1 MATELASG
9 YVSVGGD
16 TRPLARDIRSFFA
29 KTEKESGASGQRSG
43 AAFGS
48 RFSAGVNSDRR
59 GRAEGQ
65 KFGRGFVSAAAAGMK
80 GIAGAF
86 VMANAATRGL
96 LGNIGRIATGLS
108 IATRIV
114 RGFSLS
120 LLAASAGLRVIAGTG
135 LAKLAGW
142 LKVTSRLAG
151 ILARDVGRAAA
162 AFLVLSAAA
171 RGLNTAMRVTRTIG
185 MLTVGLST
193 LIGLASTTAPALSTL
208 AAAIAT
214 VGSVAGGMAIAGLS
228 AFGAAV
234 AGLKV
239 GLSGVGDAFKAMG
252 QASGGAGSAAAD
264 NARQVTRAQ
273 KQLTKA
279 VEAEKEAQED
289 VAKARESALKKLQG
303 LDRQLRGAA
312 QSEKEAKLDL
322 LDAKAA
328 LEKGDFENGRERAR
342 AVLAVE
348 QAELNLQNVQADNQ
362 DLAKEAAEARAK
374 GVNGADEV
382 VDAQKRLRDATDATK
397 EAQLDL
403 NEARNPASAGGGGV
417 DKQAEALA
425 KLSASTRAFVLE
437 AMAIKPAWDEMTK
450 GVQEKLFVGLADRL
464 QPLADTWIPRI
475 GTALGTVTTGFNTGA
490 KSIATW
496 LTSAQGIQ
504 ITSTWLNNS
513 SQMAA
518 QFGVALGNV
527 VPGIAA
533 IGAGATEAFAP
544 MLQGL
549 GEGAKRLSDFLVQA
563 QQTGQIKAFFLDAFN
578 SVKTTIQNVAAV
590 LGPLISLFM
599 QLGQRSQAA
608 LAPGLRSVG
617 QAIQQATP
625 GLVQMADR
633 IMPALG
639 SALTNIAPIIPSI
652 VHAFSP
658 WATILSVLLPP
669 LASIIAKLGPMAP
682 YLLMVAGAVKV
693 TMAAYTAWNAIMFTA
708 SVAQGIFAAATGRG
722 TASLAGNTIAL
733 GAYKAAQLTGAIATG
748 IATAATTAFGV
759 ALTIATSPITWII
772 VAIGLLVGALVLLYK
787 KNETFRNFVTAAW
800 NGIKAA
806 IAAVWSW
813 LSGTVFPLLKQALQ
827 IVGQAM
833 MWLWQNVMMPAWTA
847 IKFVIAV
854 FWAAIQ
860 IIFKAFMLV
869 LKAVGA
875 VVMWLWNTVIVP
887 AFNAIKFVIAVF
899 WAAIQIYFKIWQVVL
914 KAVGGVIMWLW
925 NNVVS
930 PAFNAIGSI
939 ISSIWNS
946 VIRPVWDA
954 FSTAIHVVGDAAMW
968 LWNNAITPAWNGIK
982 AAITAVWNIVKPIFE
997 NIGKGFQVMGQI
1009 AAKVGDAMK
1018 NAFDGVVDVIKAP
1031 IHALGGLLAKIPG
1044 SILGVDIPGAS
1055 TIKSWGETLQNLRK
1069 GGTINAQPG
1078 GFVVNAAA
1086 SRKHK
1091 GLLSAMGGQ
1100 LIRGAGTGTSDS
1112 ITAFH
1117 NGRAIANVSNGETY
1131 FSPGL
1136 ATAFSGALEAINGG
1150 IGRGG
1155 PGYASGGE
1163 LYALP
1168 AGTNISY
1175 GDSGRFPKWVRDLE
1189 AKWGVKASTYAGH
1202 QESDRN
1208 EPGYAPNPNHYNR
1221 GIDWSGPVEN
1231 LQKFAEY
1238 LKSIAPSTPN
1248 LEQII
1253 WQNPNTG
1260 KKIGW
1265 HGRASDDDGSY
1276 FASDYGGHTDHVHTR
1291 QSDSI
1296 LTATPAKPLQNTK
1309 VDGIDPPVWEKD
1321 GTGTDDTTST
1331 TGNNAETIDSQPFSE
1346 IKTTR
1351 DLFGKW
1357 GQITG
1362 ESLFDIFVPSQIG
1375 DSIDPV
1381 AILDRYMLKDS
1392 RKDDKNKLEPN
1403 STDSAAKAKYK
1414 KALKKLNTE
1423 LETKRIT
1430 QEQYNKQKAKLD
1442 AEYKESQKDVTVTS
1456 SLDGSST
1463 GDLDVGKATENVG
1476 NVDPAY
1482 IKEGKN
1488 LKPTGG
1494 QGRDAYLK
1502 DTVAATKSMKL
1513 PLDAAIIAVGTQL
1526 VETGIKMF
1534 ANNSVPESLKFP
1546 HDAVGSDHDSVGL
1559 YQQRQAGWG
1568 TLAQRMSA
1576 FESTKLFLN
1585 AMVTKFPNWASMP
1598 KGEVAQ
1604 GVQVSAF
1611 PDRYATKMEEARQL
1625 LIGKF
1630 DRGGVVP
1637 PGISL
1642 VENKLRRYEQAAV
1655 FTPSQWDTLQE
1666 LPSGAGGNID
1676 ARIIIESMVVQDW
1689 REAQRELKQLGRRNQ
1704 LRYSRSHTK

>member
-120 LLAASAGLRVIAGTG
+120 LLAASAGLRVIAGAG
-135 LAKLAGW
+135 LGKLAGW

-693 TMAAYTAWNAIMFTA
+693 TVAAYTAWNAIMFTA

-1055 TIKSWGETLQNLRK
+1055 TIKSWGETLQSLRS
-1069 GGTINAQPG
+1069 GGYINAAPG
-1078 GFVVNAAA
+1078 GFIVNAAA

-1100 LIRGAGTGTSDS
+1100 RISGPGSGTSDS
-1112 ITAFH
+1112 IPAFH
-1117 NGRAIANVSNGETY
+1117 NGRPIARVSNGETY
-1131 FSPGL
+1131 FAPGL
-1136 ATAFSGALEAINGG
+1136 AATFGATLGAINGG
-1150 IGRGG
+1150 TAGG
-1155 PGYASGGE
+1155 PGYAEGGALAPWPGGGGE
-1163 LYALP
+1163 ANLKPIAVM
-1168 AGTNISY
+1168 
-1175 GDSGRFPKWVRDLE
+1175 VRRLIHKFWPMITDI
-1189 AKWGVKASTYAGH
+1189 G
-1202 QESDRN
+1202 
-1208 EPGYAPNPNHYNR
+1208 GY
-1221 GIDWSGPVEN
+1221 
-1231 LQKFAEY
+1231 
-1238 LKSIAPSTPN
+1238 
-1248 LEQII
+1248 
-1253 WQNPNTG
+1253 
-1260 KKIGW
+1260 
-1265 HGRASDDDGSY
+1265 RASDPFPDHPSGQALDIMNTDVPRGDAIKAWLMDNKGVFDLNYTIWRQKYEPASGGGNIMEDRGSPTQN
-1276 FASDYGGHTDHVHTR
+1276 HMDHIHALFGKIG
-1291 QSDSI
+1291 SP
-1296 LTATPAKPLQNTK
+1296 PAVNPNVIPAGLKSPVGMAPLKPLQNTN
-1309 VDGIDPPVWEKD
+1309 VEGVQPPVWEQGGD
-1321 GTGTDDTTST
+1321 TQDLATGGSGTTTES
-1331 TGNNAETIDSQPFSE
+1331 EPFSE

-1362 ESLFDIFVPSQIG
+1362 ESLFDIFVPSQFA

-1381 AILDRYMLKDS
+1381 AIMDRYMLKGEDKS
-1392 RKDDKNKLEPN
+1392 RSSDLEP
-1403 STDSAAKAKYK
+1403 SSVDDAAKAKYK
-1414 KALKKLNTE
+1414 KALKKLNAD
-1423 LETKRIT
+1423 LQNKRIT
-1430 QEQYNKQKAKLD
+1430 QAQYNEEKAKLD

-1456 SLDGSST
+1456 SLDT
-1463 GDLDVGKATENVG
+1463 GAANSEVG

-1526 VETGIKMF
+1526 VETGIKMY
-1534 ANNSVPESLKFP
+1534 ANSAVPESLKFP

-1655 FTPSQWDTLQE
+1655 FTPSQWETLQQ
-1666 LPSGAGGNID
+1666 LPASGGGNID
-1676 ARIIIESMVVQDW
+1676 ARTIIESLVVKDW
-1689 REAQRELKQLGRRNQ
+1689 REAQRELKQLGIRNQ
-1704 LRYSRSHTK
+1704 MRYSRSHTK